1 MLIMITKNMEDV
13 PEYKRPFKGKVF
25 EVVDTRYGKY
35 KPDENFRH
43 FIEVKGQLVSVAPD
57 EYKVVRV

>member
-1 MLIMITKNMEDV
+1 MEDV
-13 PEYKRPFKGKVF
+13 PEFKRPFKGKVF
-25 EVVDTRYGKY
+25 EVVDTKYGKY

-43 FIEVKGQLVSVAPD
+43 FIEVKGQFVSVSPD